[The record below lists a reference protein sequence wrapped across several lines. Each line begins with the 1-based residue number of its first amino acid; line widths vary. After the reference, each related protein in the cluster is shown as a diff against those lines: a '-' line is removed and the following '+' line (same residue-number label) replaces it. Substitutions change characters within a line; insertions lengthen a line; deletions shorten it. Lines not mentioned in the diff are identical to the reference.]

1 MIKEITWKFNLPGA
15 SLIGGVWQRQMTIR
29 DVLASVMRQQT
40 LDDETLVTLMTI
52 VEGIVAGRPIKK
64 LSDDPRDKKTLTPN
78 HLLMLSSDATSW
90 GV

>member
-1 MIKEITWKFNLPGA
+1 
-15 SLIGGVWQRQMTIR
+15 MTIR